1 MTSEPSLLDR
11 LPIAR
16 WGWYDLIMIGGPML
30 LATVALATQHGW
42 PRLLAIVPGLLCL
55 QLLWFFRDPPRT
67 PPDDSQ
73 AYLSPADGTISDVTE
88 LDYYEFFDAPA
99 IKIGIFLSVFNVH
112 ISRAARTAKVVD
124 THYKPGE
131 YLNALKPESA
141 ARNESMWLGMEEPD
155 GRRLAIRQISGL
167 IARRIVC
174 EPTPGDT
181 VQAGAKF
188 GMIKFGSRTELI
200 VPAGTPIVSTI
211 GDKVLAGQTILAR
224 IAPQSAGP

>member
-1 MTSEPSLLDR
+1 MTPKTSLIER

-30 LATVALATQHGW
+30 LATVALAMQGGW
-42 PRLLAIVPGLLCL
+42 VQWLALAPGLLCI

-67 PPDDSQ
+67 PPADSD
-73 AYLSPADGTISDVTE
+73 AYLSPADGTIADVAE
-88 LDYYEFFDAPA
+88 LDYYEFFDGPA
-99 IKIGIFLSVFNVH
+99 VRIGIFLSVFNVH
-112 ISRAARTAKVVD
+112 INRAARTAEVVD

-131 YLNALKPESA
+131 YLNALNPESA
-141 ARNESMWLGMEEPD
+141 ERNESMWLGMVEPD
-155 GRRLAIRQISGL
+155 GHKLAIRQISGL

-181 VQAGAKF
+181 VTAGAKF

-200 VPAGTPIVSTI
+200 VPAGSKILCEI
-211 GDKVLAGQTILAR
+211 GDKVVAGETILAR
-224 IAPQSAGP
+224 RNPA